1 MQENQKQ
8 VDKATAQYRKM
19 TETPVAKLILMLGI
33 PTTISMLVTSIYN
46 MADTYFVGQIG
57 TSASGAV
64 GVVFGLMAI
73 IQAFGFM
80 FGHGAGSIVS
90 RSLGAKDAKRATQI
104 ASTSFASALVAGVC
118 ISVFGIW
125 LIDPLMR
132 LLGSTETILPYA
144 RTYAFYI
151 LLAAPFMASSCV
163 LNNVLRYEGRAALA
177 MIGLV
182 TGGMLNIFG
191 DWLLVSKFHMGV
203 RGAGIAT
210 AISQTIS
217 FFILLSMFA
226 RGKTESKLDMKCVKC
241 MKMEDVLLVCKTGFP
256 SMMRQGL
263 SSIATMVLNGQ
274 AGLYGDAAVAAM
286 SIVNRV
292 CFFAF
297 SVGLG
302 IGQGFQPVSA
312 FNYGAKKYDRV
323 RKGFLVTLAMGEA
336 FLGAFAVFGFL
347 SAETLVGL
355 FRDDPQVI
363 AIGTVALSAQ
373 MISLFFQP
381 LCVCANMMFQSIGKN
396 GVATLLSMLRSG
408 VCLIPTLLIL
418 SKALGLTG
426 IEIAQTVAD
435 VMTFIISVPFVIG
448 FLKTLKQLE
457 MEERKFEEG
466 RMCDE

>member
-1 MQENQKQ
+1 MEKRQM
-8 VDKATAQYRKM
+8 DKASAQYIKM

-57 TSASGAV
+57 TSASGAI

-90 RSLGAKDAKRATQI
+90 RSLGARDTERATQI
-104 ASTSFASALVAGVC
+104 TSTSFVC
-118 ISVFGIW
+118 AAITGICMMIGGI
-125 LIDPLMR
+125 LLLDPLVR

-151 LLAAPFMASSCV
+151 LLAAPFMTSSCV

-182 TGGMLNIFG
+182 SGGILNIFG
-191 DWLLVSKFHMGV
+191 DWLLISKFNMGV
-203 RGAGIAT
+203 RGAGIST
-210 AISQTIS
+210 AVSQTIS
-217 FFILLSMFA
+217 FFLLLSMFIL
-226 RGKTESKLDMKCVKC
+226 GKTDSKLQLKRAARMKQ
-241 MKMEDVLLVCKTGFP
+241 EDILLICKTGFP
-256 SMMRQGL
+256 SLMRQGL
-263 SSIATMVLNGQ
+263 SSVSTMVLNGQ
-274 AGLYGDAAVAAM
+274 AGVYGDAAVAAM

-312 FNYGAKKYDRV
+312 FNYGAKKFGRV
-323 RKGFLVTLAMGEA
+323 RRGFLATWGMGEL
-336 FLGAFAVFGFL
+336 FLGIFATIGFCN
-347 SAETLVGL
+347 AETLVKI

-381 LCVCANMMFQSIGKN
+381 LSVCANMLFQSIGKN
-396 GVATLLSMLRSG
+396 GVATFLSMLRSG
-408 VCLIPTLLIL
+408 LFLIPILLIL
-418 SKALGLTG
+418 SKTLGLTG

-435 VMTFIISVPFVIG
+435 ILTFIVSVPFVIN
-448 FLKTLKQLE
+448 FLKQLKALE
-457 MEERKFEEG
+457 KAEKR
-466 RMCDE
+466 

>member
-1 MQENQKQ
+1 MQEERKQ
-8 VDKATAQYRKM
+8 MDKASAQYVKM

-90 RSLGAKDAKRATQI
+90 RSLGARDSERASQI
-104 ASTSFASALVAGVC
+104 TSTSFACAAVTGIC
-118 ISVFGIW
+118 ISVFGI
-125 LIDPLMR
+125 LLLDPLMR

-177 MIGLV
+177 MVGLV
-182 TGGMLNIFG
+182 SGGLLNIFG
-191 DWLLVSKFHMGV
+191 DWLLVSKLDMGV
-203 RGAGIAT
+203 RGAGLAT
-210 AISQTIS
+210 AVSQTIS
-217 FFILLSMFA
+217 FCILLSMFL
-226 RGKTESKLDMKCVKC
+226 RGKTESKLQLKRVA
-241 MKMEDVLLVCKTGFP
+241 KMRLEDVILICKTGFP

-263 SSIATMVLNGQ
+263 SSISTMVLNGQ
-274 AGLYGDAAVAAM
+274 AGAYGDAAVAAM

-323 RKGFLVTLAMGEA
+323 RKGFLATWCMGEA
-336 FLGAFAVFGFL
+336 FLGVFALVGFL
-347 SAETLVGL
+347 NAEFLVSL
-355 FRDDPQVI
+355 FRDDPKVI

-373 MISLFFQP
+373 MIALFFQP
-381 LCVCANMMFQSIGKN
+381 LSVCANMLFQSIGKN
-396 GVATLLSMLRSG
+396 GVATFLAMLRSG
-408 VCLIPTLLIL
+408 LFLIPTLLIL
-418 SKALGLTG
+418 SATLGLTG

-435 VMTFIISVPFVIG
+435 ILTFVVSVPFVIS
-448 FLKTLKQLE
+448 FLKTLRRLE
-457 MEERKFEEG
+457 SEG
-466 RMCDE
+466 SKGVEN

>member
-1 MQENQKQ
+1 MKGENRQM
-8 VDKATAQYRKM
+8 DKASAQYIKM

-90 RSLGAKDAKRATQI
+90 RSLGAKDTERASQI
-104 ASTSFASALVAGVC
+104 ASTSFVCAGAAGIA
-118 ISVFGIW
+118 ISVTGI
-125 LIDPLMR
+125 LFLDPLML

-163 LNNVLRYEGRAALA
+163 LNNILRYEGRAALA

-182 TGGMLNIFG
+182 SGGLLNIFG
-191 DWLLVSKFHMGV
+191 DWLLVSKLQMGV
-203 RGAGIAT
+203 RGAGLAT
-210 AISQTIS
+210 AVSQTIS
-217 FFILLSMFA
+217 FCILLFMFVK
-226 RGKTESKLDMKCVKC
+226 GKTESKLQLKRAAHMKVK
-241 MKMEDVLLVCKTGFP
+241 DVILVCQTGFP

-263 SSIATMVLNGQ
+263 SSVATMVLNGQ
-274 AGLYGDAAVAAM
+274 AGAYGDAAVAAM

-312 FNYGAKKYDRV
+312 FNYGAKKYGRV
-323 RKGFLVTLAMGEA
+323 RKGFLATWAMGEV
-336 FLGAFAVFGFL
+336 FLGLFALAGFFF
-347 SAETLVGL
+347 AEELVSV
-355 FRDDPQVI
+355 FRDDPEVI
-363 AIGTVALSAQ
+363 AIGTTALAAQ
-373 MISLFFQP
+373 MIALFFQP
-381 LCVCANMMFQSIGKN
+381 LSVCANMMFQSIGKN
-396 GVATLLSMLRSG
+396 GIATFLSMLRSG
-408 VCLIPTLLIL
+408 LFLIPILLVL
-418 SKALGLTG
+418 SSTIGLTG
-426 IEIAQTVAD
+426 IQIAQPVSDILSFFVAA
-435 VMTFIISVPFVIG
+435 PFAIR
-448 FLKTLKQLE
+448 FLHTLKQLE
-457 MEERKFEEG
+457 QE
-466 RMCDE
+466 

>member
-1 MQENQKQ
+1 MQEESKMRQAE
-8 VDKATAQYRKM
+8 DKAAAQYKKM
-19 TETPVAKLILMLGI
+19 TETPVAKLVLMLGI

-73 IQAFGFM
+73 IQAFGVM

-90 RSLGAKDAKRATQI
+90 RSLGAKDGERASQI
-104 ASTSFASALVAGVC
+104 GSTSFACAMLTGAF
-118 ISVFGIW
+118 ISVMGI
-125 LIDPLMR
+125 LFLDPLMR

-182 TGGMLNIFG
+182 SGGLLNILG
-191 DWLLVSKFHMGV
+191 DYIMVNRLGMGV
-203 RGAGIAT
+203 RGAGLAT

-217 FFILLSMFA
+217 FCILLSIFLL
-226 RGKTESKLDMKCVKC
+226 GKTDSKLSLKRVSKDFN
-241 MKMEDVLLVCKTGFP
+241 DVILICKTGFP
-256 SMMRQGL
+256 SLVRQGL
-263 SSIATMVLNGQ
+263 SSVSTMVLNGQ
-274 AGLYGDAAVAAM
+274 AGVYGDAAVAAM

-312 FNYGAKKYDRV
+312 FNYGAKKYGRV
-323 RKGFLVTLAMGEA
+323 RKGFFVTLAIGEV
-336 FLGAFAVFGFL
+336 FLGCFAIVGFL
-347 SAETLVGL
+347 NAERLVGL
-355 FRDDPQVI
+355 FRDDAAVI

-373 MISLFFQP
+373 MLSLFFQP
-381 LCVCANMMFQSIGKN
+381 LAVCSNMLFQSVGKN
-396 GVATLLSMLRSG
+396 GVATILSMLRSG

-418 SKALGLTG
+418 SSTLGLTG
-426 IEIAQTVAD
+426 IEIAQPVSD
-435 VMTFIISVPFVIG
+435 VLTFAISLPFAVK
-448 FLKTLKQLE
+448 FLRTLKQLE
-457 MEERKFEEG
+457 EKEG
-466 RMCDE
+466 

>member
-1 MQENQKQ
+1 MQDERRQT
-8 VDKATAQYRKM
+8 DKASAQYIKM

-46 MADTYFVGQIG
+46 MADTYFVGTVG

-80 FGHGAGSIVS
+80 FGHGAGSIIS
-90 RSLGAKDAKRATQI
+90 RSLGAKDSERASQI
-104 ASTSFASALVAGVC
+104 ASTSFICAGIAGIV
-118 ISVFGIW
+118 ISVLGI
-125 LIDPLMR
+125 LFIDPLMR

-151 LLAAPFMASSCV
+151 LLAAPFMAASCV
-163 LNNVLRYEGRAALA
+163 LNNVLRYEGRAAFA
-177 MIGLV
+177 MVGLV
-182 TGGMLNIFG
+182 SGGLLNIFG
-191 DWLLVSKFHMGV
+191 DWLMVSKWGMGV
-203 RGAGIAT
+203 RGAGLAT
-210 AISQTIS
+210 AISQIIS
-217 FFILLSMFA
+217 FCILLSMFLC
-226 RGKTESKLDMKCVKC
+226 GKTESKLQLKRAA
-241 MKMEDVLLVCKTGFP
+241 KMSMDDVFLICKTGFP

-263 SSIATMVLNGQ
+263 SSVSTMVLNGQ
-274 AGLYGDAAVAAM
+274 AGAYGDAAVAAM

-323 RKGFLVTLAMGEA
+323 RKGFLATLAMGEC
-336 FLGAFAVFGFL
+336 FLGVFAVIGFL
-347 SAETLVGL
+347 NAETLVGL
-355 FRDDPQVI
+355 FRDDPEVI

-381 LCVCANMMFQSIGKN
+381 LSTCANMMFQSIGKN

-418 SKALGLTG
+418 SKTLGLTG
-426 IEIAQTVAD
+426 IEISQPVAD
-435 VMTFIISVPFVIG
+435 ILTFAISAPFAIR
-448 FLKTLKQLE
+448 FLKTLKRLE
-457 MEERKFEEG
+457 QEETKGE
-466 RMCDE
+466 

>member
-1 MQENQKQ
+1 MQKDRRQ
-8 VDKATAQYRKM
+8 VDKASAQYIRM
-19 TETPVAKLILMLGI
+19 TETPVGKLILMLGI

-90 RSLGAKDAKRATQI
+90 RSLGAKDSERASQI
-104 ASTSFASALVAGVC
+104 ASTSFVCAGIAGIG
-118 ISVFGIW
+118 ISVLGIIF
-125 LIDPLMR
+125 LDPLMR

-163 LNNVLRYEGRAALA
+163 LNNILRYEGQAAFA
-177 MIGLV
+177 MVGLV
-182 TGGMLNIFG
+182 SGGFLNIFG
-191 DWLLVSKFHMGV
+191 DWLLVSKIGMGV
-203 RGAGIAT
+203 RGAGFAT
-210 AISQTIS
+210 AVSQVIS
-217 FFILLSMFA
+217 FCILLFMFL
-226 RGKTESKLDMKCVKC
+226 RGKTESKLQLKRAARMQ
-241 MKMEDVLLVCKTGFP
+241 MEDIILICKTGFP

-274 AGLYGDAAVAAM
+274 AGAYGDAAVAAM

-292 CFFAF
+292 CFFGF

-312 FNYGAKKYDRV
+312 FNYGAKKYGRV
-323 RKGFLVTLAMGEA
+323 RKGFLATWAMGEV
-336 FLGAFAVFGFL
+336 FLGLFAVIGFL
-347 SAETLVGL
+347 NAEFLVSL
-355 FRDDPQVI
+355 FRDDPEVI

-373 MISLFFQP
+373 MAALFFQP
-381 LCVCANMMFQSIGKN
+381 LSVCANMMFQSVGEN
-396 GVATLLSMLRSG
+396 GIATFLSMLRSG
-408 VCLIPTLLIL
+408 LFFIPILLVL
-418 SKALGLTG
+418 SATMGLSG

-435 VMTFIISVPFVIG
+435 VLACAVSVPFVIR
-448 FLKTLKQLE
+448 FLRRLKTLEKE
-457 MEERKFEEG
+457 NKNYEI
-466 RMCDE
+466 